1 MQAGQHHVAVPADG
15 ARVVVVLAA
24 DDNLV
29 TRRLIT
35 VILAR
40 HGYKVETFADGAEL
54 LERAATAAPSLVILD
69 IMMPAKDGYSTLCAL
84 KATAALTHVPVLM
97 LSSNSHGED
106 VARCLDAGAADY
118 MVKPFSP
125 PELVARVRKL
135 I

>member
-1 MQAGQHHVAVPADG
+1 MLV
-15 ARVVVVLAA
+15 A
-24 DDNLV
+24 DDSLV

-35 VILAR
+35 VILTR
-40 HGYKVETFADGAEL
+40 HGYQVETFADGAEL
-54 LERAATAAPSLVILD
+54 LERAATAAPGLVILD
-69 IMMPAKDGYSTLCAL
+69 IMMPGKDGHSTLCEL
-84 KATAALTHVPVLM
+84 KAAAALSQVPVLM

-106 VARCLDAGAADY
+106 VAHCLNAGAADY